1 MTHEKDILVQNQPSV
16 KRRVVNERLTR
27 YFTFTDGFLG
37 VTQRQIA
44 FERLSAVSMLCGVLF
59 AAHCSHPNENNHAHH
74 NERGTLLIQTDF
86 L

>member
-1 MTHEKDILVQNQPSV
+1 MGCITIAMQD
-16 KRRVVNERLTR
+16 
-27 YFTFTDGFLG
+27 FTGGFLG

-44 FERLSAVSMLCGVLF
+44 FKRLSAVAILCGIPRHGSF
-59 AAHCSHPNENNHAHH
+59 SHPNENNHAHH